1 MPNKDVI
8 ISTLKNM
15 KPELAAKYHVNSLA
29 LFGSVARGEGREDG
43 DVDILFE
50 VADGARLSI
59 FAYLKLASE
68 LEAKLHFKVDLV
80 RQSKLKEGLKPYV
93 MKDVLYV

>member
-1 MPNKDVI
+1 M
-8 ISTLKNM
+8 
-15 KPELAAKYHVNSLA
+15 
-29 LFGSVARGEGREDG
+29 
-43 DVDILFE
+43 DILFE